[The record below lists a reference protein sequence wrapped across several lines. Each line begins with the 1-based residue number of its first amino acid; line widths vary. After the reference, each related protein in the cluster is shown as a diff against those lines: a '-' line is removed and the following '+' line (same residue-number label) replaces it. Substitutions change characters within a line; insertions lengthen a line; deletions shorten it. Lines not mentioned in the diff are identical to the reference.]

1 MLVHPYRGQ
10 PAQRAAA
17 RDQHL
22 QIPDYHINVIFYMH
36 SLLLGGN
43 LREERFILPYLLK
56 GSFPHGWK
64 GKAGGR
70 ERMNMES
77 RRPARPG
84 SRYKV
89 LRATSSDPLLLA
101 GLRLLKVPQ
110 PSHRAPSTGSQVFK
124 YMSQGE

>member
-1 MLVHPYRGQ
+1 
-10 PAQRAAA
+10 
-17 RDQHL
+17 
-22 QIPDYHINVIFYMH
+22 MH

-56 GSFPHGWK
+56 GSFPHGWE

-70 ERMNMES
+70 EGKIVES

-84 SRYKV
+84 SSYTV
-89 LRATSSDPLLLA
+89 SRATSSDPLLLA

-110 PSHRAPSTGSQVFK
+110 PSRTAPLTGSQVFK